1 MVRPGCSRRCSPG
14 AIAGNPVGGSGFRGV
29 SYAASYARRVRDT
42 TRRVTPGDPDGRSS
56 AAGAFRRNGRQ
67 WRLNQGSYHVVVGKS
82 ASDPH
87 LSADTKPAEGTLRH
101 LTFASYRSPR
111 VRDCALRDQMFPLPR
126 AWVGAGARPSVVGAV
141 VGLLAPVLIP
151 SPRSPQPSSDPYGM
165 NRRQHRSP
173 FSCSRWC
180 YRSPRRRSSCRPGA
194 SLSHS
199 SCRAAHPLTC
209 R

>member
-1 MVRPGCSRRCSPG
+1 MAAAS
-14 AIAGNPVGGSGFRGV
+14 AGFRTPLRTQDGFEIPPGE
-29 SYAASYARRVRDT
+29 SP
-42 TRRVTPGDPDGRSS
+42 RVTLTADRRLLARFDGT
-56 AAGAFRRNGRQ
+56 AGQ

-180 YRSPRRRSSCRPGA
+180 YRSPRKRSSCRLGA

>member
-42 TRRVTPGDPDGRSS
+42 TRRVTPGDPDGRS
-56 AAGAFRRNGRQ
+56 AAGASTERPASGTSTKAATTSWSARAPMTCTLGSDEVGR
-67 WRLNQGSYHVVVGKS
+67 S
-82 ASDPH
+82 
-87 LSADTKPAEGTLRH
+87 TLRH
-101 LTFASYRSPR
+101 LTFASYRSPESAT
-111 VRDCALRDQMFPLPR
+111 ALFTSRCLWLRR
-126 AWVGAGARPSVVGAV
+126 ASVGAGAHPSVVARRGR
-141 VGLLAPVLIP
+141 APGHSAHSGPPLTP
-151 SPRSPQPSSDPYGM
+151 AKQCPLRHGM
-165 NRRQHRSP
+165 SRRQHCSP

-180 YRSPRRRSSCRPGA
+180 YRSPRRRSSCRPAA